1 MTLALSLTMRLLAVA
16 AAMAALLVII
26 FFPWASDA
34 PLTATQKTELQRY
47 YDTEFPEQG
56 DASSA
61 EDSWHKIVTNRVGEF
76 AQQYGLGNKKVLE
89 VGSGRGY
96 LQDVVNDYTG
106 LDISLSAKR
115 LYHKPFIVASATYMP
130 FPDDAFD
137 SAWTLFVL
145 EHVDN
150 PEAALVE
157 IRRVVKDG
165 GVLFLAPA
173 WDVSPWAAGGYPVRP
188 YSDLGLG
195 GKLIKASLPF
205 HSYFWMLSKPPVRLT
220 RYMAW
225 KISGGSTHLYYRRL
239 IANYKHYWMA
249 DSDAVNSLDR
259 YELALWFLSR
269 GDECLNCEGSLD
281 GLMAEND
288 ALFIRVHKNR
298 QNGRVAVR

>member
-1 MTLALSLTMRLLAVA
+1 MRLALALTVRILGVAIVMAVALAVF
-16 AAMAALLVII
+16 
-26 FFPWASDA
+26 FFPWSSDA
-34 PLTATQKTELQRY
+34 PLTAAQKADLQRY

-56 DASSA
+56 EPTSA
-61 EDSWHKIVTNRVGEF
+61 EETWHKIVMNRVSEF
-76 AQQYGLGNKKVLE
+76 AHQYGLERKRVLD

-106 LDISLSAKR
+106 LDISPSAKR
-115 LYHKPFIVASATYMP
+115 LYHKPFIVGSATFMP
-130 FPDDAFD
+130 FADGAFD
-137 SAWTLFVL
+137 SEWTLFVL

-150 PEAALVE
+150 PEAALSE
-157 IRRVVKDG
+157 MRRVAKDG

-173 WDVSPWAAGGYPVRP
+173 WDVSPWASVGYPVRP
-188 YSDLGLG
+188 YSDLAWD
-195 GKLIKASLPF
+195 GKLIKALIPL
-205 HSYFWMLSKPPVRLT
+205 HSYFWTLSKPPVRLA
-220 RYMAW
+220 RYVSS
-225 KISGGSTHLYYRRL
+225 KTSPEPTHLHYRRL

-288 ALFIRVHKNR
+288 ALLIRIHKDAR
-298 QNGRVAVR
+298 TIAAR